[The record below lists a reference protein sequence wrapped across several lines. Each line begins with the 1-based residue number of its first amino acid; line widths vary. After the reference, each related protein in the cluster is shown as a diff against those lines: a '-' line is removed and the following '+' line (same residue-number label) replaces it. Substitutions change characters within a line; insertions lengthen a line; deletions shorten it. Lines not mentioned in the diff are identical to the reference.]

1 MYDVESKEIKIILL
15 GESGTGKSNLVNI
28 CCNLTFNKNS
38 ASNISSTILEKKIK
52 ISNISYI
59 LKFWDT
65 AGQEKFRSLNNIFI
79 KDSKICIFVYDVT
92 REETFKALEYWIKSV
107 KEILGNEMI
116 LGLVANKI
124 DLEQKVSKEKGEKLA
139 EDIGAFF
146 LETSAKNNNGEFS
159 EFVEKLVN
167 EFLVKCSIK
176 GWEFID
182 KDYGERITL
191 STDNHK
197 KTKRKKCC

>member
-1 MYDVESKEIKIILL
+1 
-15 GESGTGKSNLVNI
+15 
-28 CCNLTFNKNS
+28 
-38 ASNISSTILEKKIK
+38 
-52 ISNISYI
+52 
-59 LKFWDT
+59 
-65 AGQEKFRSLNNIFI
+65 
-79 KDSKICIFVYDVT
+79 
-92 REETFKALEYWIKSV
+92 
-107 KEILGNEMI
+107 MI

-146 LETSAKNNNGEFS
+146 METSAKNNNGEFS

-182 KDYGERITL
+182 KDYGEVDCSLNGKVVRILRKGDNFGERSILIDSTRSLDVIAKCDCVCYSVSISTL
-191 STDNHK
+191 KNMLGDNF
-197 KTKRKKCC
+197 RNY